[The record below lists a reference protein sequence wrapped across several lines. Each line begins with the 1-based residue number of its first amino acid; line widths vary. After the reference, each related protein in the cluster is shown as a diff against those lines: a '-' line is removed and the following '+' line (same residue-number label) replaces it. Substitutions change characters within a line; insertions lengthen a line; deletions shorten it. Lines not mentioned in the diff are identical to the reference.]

1 MSGQNHHGLSSQ
13 PWTILRL
20 IRWTTDYLAD
30 KGVPKP
36 RLDAEVMLASLLGLK
51 RVDLY
56 LKYDQPLDQKE
67 LAGYRNMV
75 RRRANREPVA
85 YIVGRKE
92 FFGLELKVDPRVL
105 IPRPETEL
113 LVDEAL
119 RLAGEKWSAPD
130 GPKSVPINIIDLGTG
145 SGAIALALVTQ
156 LPSASIWALE
166 ISESALEVARENA
179 GRFESGLRIR
189 LAQSDLFSAVSD
201 QAEFFHLI
209 LANLPYV
216 PEKFF
221 SEMDPDVRDFEPR
234 QALDGGEDGLVF
246 IKRAIIQA
254 RPLLKS
260 GGALILEIWHT
271 SASQIEKYAHEYGY
285 GDVRII
291 KDPAGHDRV
300 AVLMK
305 TNGGG

>member
-1 MSGQNHHGLSSQ
+1 MNGQKNHGHNSQ

-30 KGVPKP
+30 KEVPKP
-36 RLDAEVMLASLLGLK
+36 RLDAEVLLASLLGLK

-56 LKYDQPLDQKE
+56 LKYDQPLNQKE
-67 LAGYRNMV
+67 LAGFRKMV

-92 FFGLELKVDPRVL
+92 FYGLDLKVDPRVL
-105 IPRPETEL
+105 VPRPETEL

-119 RLAGEKWSAPD
+119 RLAGEKWPAPD
-130 GPKSVPINIIDLGTG
+130 EPKNVPINIIDLGTG
-145 SGAIALALVTQ
+145 SGAIALALATQ
-156 LPSASIWALE
+156 LPSASIWALD
-166 ISESALEVARENA
+166 ISESALEAARVNVS
-179 GRFESGLRIR
+179 RFESGSRIR
-189 LAQSDLFSAVSD
+189 LAQSDLLSAVSD
-201 QAEFFHLI
+201 QTEFFHLI

-221 SEMDPDVRDFEPR
+221 SEMDPDVRDFEPK
-234 QALDGGEDGLVF
+234 QALDGGEDGLVL
-246 IKRAIIQA
+246 IKRAIVEA

-260 GGALILEIWHT
+260 GGALILEMWHT
-271 SASQIEKYAHEYGY
+271 SASQIEKYAREYGY
-285 GDVRII
+285 GDARII